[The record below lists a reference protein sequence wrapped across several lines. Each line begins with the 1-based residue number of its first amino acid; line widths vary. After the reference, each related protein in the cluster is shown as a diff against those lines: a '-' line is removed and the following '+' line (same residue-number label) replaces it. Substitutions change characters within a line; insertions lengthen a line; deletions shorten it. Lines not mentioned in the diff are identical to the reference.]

1 MTFIL
6 IVSAFVLDHSRL
18 EGIMKLTR
26 RELIKAASVSV
37 GASASTLVLA
47 TGRDKQKQDFCFDF
61 HCHPGMF
68 PRRDLVG
75 AGADA
80 VAKTV
85 SEMVVGQLSGAFFAT
100 VSDALILELGPTG
113 PRATRAF
120 EPGEA
125 FVDFKRQRAR
135 FMSITER
142 QDVVFATDAAQAAV
156 KPGKVLAY
164 FACEGGDFIEQKLDR
179 IDQVYA
185 DGVRSIQLVH
195 YVQNN
200 LGDMQTGESVYDG
213 LSNIG
218 RRVVKQM
225 NQLGMLIDVAHSSF
239 KTAQDAAE
247 LSSEPL
253 LLSHSR
259 LQWGEYRHPRLL
271 TKDHAKLIAQTG
283 GVIGMWPSGIGNTDF
298 DNFLDNTA
306 RLVELVGVDHV
317 GLGTDMDGNFKPV
330 FSRYL
335 QMPNWRR
342 GLMEKGFSDV
352 EVSKII
358 GGNAQRLLTQVLR

>member
-1 MTFIL
+1 MN
-6 IVSAFVLDHSRL
+6 
-18 EGIMKLTR
+18 LTR
-26 RELIKAASVSV
+26 RKLIKV
-37 GASASTLVLA
+37 ASASLAASASSFVLA
-47 TGRDKQKQDFCFDF
+47 VGKGEQVQNFCFDF

-68 PRRDLVG
+68 PRQDLVG

-80 VAKTV
+80 VEKTV

-125 FVDFKRQRAR
+125 FADFKRQLAR
-135 FMSITER
+135 FKLITER
-142 QDVVFATDAAQAAV
+142 QDVVFATQSAQAEV
-156 KPGKVLAY
+156 NPGKVLAY
-164 FACEGGDFIEQKLDR
+164 FSCEGGDFIEQNLDR
-179 IDQVYA
+179 LDEVHA

-200 LGDMQTGESVYDG
+200 LGDMQTGKSVYDG
-213 LSNIG
+213 LSSIG
-218 RRVVKQM
+218 RQVVKQM
-225 NQLGMLIDVAHSSF
+225 NRLGMIIDVAHSSF

-247 LSSEPL
+247 LSSDPL
-253 LLSHSR
+253 LLSHSH

-335 QMPNWRR
+335 QMPDWREGLR
-342 GLMEKGFSDV
+342 GKGFSYA
-352 EVSKII
+352 EVAKII
-358 GGNAQRLLTQVLR
+358 GGNAQRLLTQVL